1 MFYEED
7 NPEEQSETILHI
19 PQGERDSIT
28 PLSFLEIIYGVF
40 AQPRDT
46 FRYLAYA
53 RPIKEAVG
61 FLLIIILFNFV
72 TSLPDYRAA
81 AIGADLPIDI
91 SAFIVPLF
99 LIGLVVAFIAWFLNA
114 ATVNLVSQLVGG
126 KGNGLGLLCGFS
138 FAMAPVLITGI
149 LGSVMQLLPFRSLFT
164 VPISMTGVVWVF
176 ILDIIA
182 LGEIEQLA
190 AKKSILV
197 YFAVPLSI
205 MVSVL
210 VVAGMAF
217 AAFAPWLSQLPL
229 QLR

>member
-7 NPEEQSETILHI
+7 NPEEQPETTHHT
-19 PQGERDSIT
+19 PQGEGDSIT
-28 PLSFLEIIYGVF
+28 PLSFLEIVYGVF
-40 AQPRDT
+40 TQPRDT
-46 FRYLAYA
+46 FRYLAHA
-53 RPIKEAVG
+53 RPLKEAVG
-61 FLLIIILFNFV
+61 FLLIITLFNFV
-72 TSLPDYRAA
+72 AGLPDYRAA
-81 AIGADLPIDI
+81 AMGTDLPIDT

-149 LGSVMQLLPFRSLFT
+149 LSSAIQLLPFRSLFT
-164 VPISMTGVVWVF
+164 VLISLAGVVWVL

-182 LGEIEQLA
+182 LGEIEQLST
-190 AKKSILV
+190 KRSILV

-210 VVAGMAF
+210 VVVGVAF
-217 AAFAPWLSQLPL
+217 AALAPWLSQLPL